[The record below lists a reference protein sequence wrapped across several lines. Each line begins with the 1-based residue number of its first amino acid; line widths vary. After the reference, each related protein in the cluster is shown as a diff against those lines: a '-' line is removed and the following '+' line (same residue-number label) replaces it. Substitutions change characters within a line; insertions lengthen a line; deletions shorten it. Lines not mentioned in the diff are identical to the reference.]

1 MVGFFPRSLFDALP
15 GFSQVFL
22 GNSLIV
28 GIVMVLLLEHILW
41 REQPSKKE

>member
-1 MVGFFPRSLFDALP
+1 MVGFFPRSLFATLP

-28 GIVMVLLLEHILW
+28 GIIIVLLLEHILW
-41 REQPSKKE
+41 REKPSN